1 MWSDI
6 FLVVVVVLA
15 IVMAGPRFDDAHQPI
30 TLPPASDLTGQ
41 TIVVTGGTS
50 GVGHQAALELA
61 SRGGRVVLTGRS
73 KGRADTAAAQ
83 LTGTGHFGL
92 ALDLTSHDSVLT
104 FAKEVKKLKKVD
116 VLLFNAGMIYGP
128 DFTGPFQ
135 TGTYPGG
142 LVDTMIASN
151 HLGSFALVQELLS
164 LLESSGT
171 RVVFVSSISHH
182 LGTPALLEDTADP
195 VGGVDGSTLG
205 AGQAVRAFGLYGD
218 TKLLN
223 VLTANRLE
231 RECESCS
238 VVVVTPGFC
247 ATSMGSADRTP
258 GIFNPAEY
266 LPLTFSAKQGGDML
280 VAATQVDSAEVAGG
294 KMMQPYWIWEDVPL
308 LQGRWKGALFNLVE
322 EMLFQ
327 RLVPPGIYVH
337 TQSDAGLDELLQD
350 RAWDW
355 SMQMVGK

>member
-1 MWSDI
+1 MWGGGFEKKNPHPPCRKLSYSMWSDI

-30 TLPPASDLTGQ
+30 TLSPASDLTGQ

-218 TKLLN
+218 TKLLYAAKRERS
-223 VLTANRLE
+223 VLPTIESHHLLRPRVQE
-231 RECESCS
+231 R
-238 VVVVTPGFC
+238 
-247 ATSMGSADRTP
+247 ADGQQAR
-258 GIFNPAEY
+258 
-266 LPLTFSAKQGGDML
+266 
-280 VAATQVDSAEVAGG
+280 AG
-294 KMMQPYWIWEDVPL
+294 V
-308 LQGRWKGALFNLVE
+308 
-322 EMLFQ
+322 
-327 RLVPPGIYVH
+327 
-337 TQSDAGLDELLQD
+337 
-350 RAWDW
+350 
-355 SMQMVGK
+355 